1 MIILV
6 AAILAGIAL
15 IVMALVQKT
24 KKEARKKRKILNDKI
39 AAIAR
44 ENGFQWS
51 QTDTSLHR
59 AIAWFAEK
67 KFLLFIDF
75 INEDERIRQINMNE
89 IEHCFFN
96 EKGIVEIAQ
105 NKSSHKHITRIELE
119 LHYKEKSKAI
129 ETLQFYNEI
138 NDGLTERIP
147 LTEKAKYW
155 QAVIMQS

>member
-1 MIILV
+1 MIIIV
-6 AAILAGIAL
+6 AAILAGMTL

-24 KKEARKKRKILNDKI
+24 KKETRKKRKNLNDKI

-44 ENGFQWS
+44 ENGFEWS
-51 QTDTSLHR
+51 QTDTSIHR
-59 AIAWFAEK
+59 AIAWFSEK
-67 KFLLFIDF
+67 RLLLFIDF
-75 INEDERIRQINMNE
+75 VNENERIRRINMNE
-89 IEHCFFN
+89 IEHCIFN

-105 NKSSHKHITRIELE
+105 NKSSHKHITRVELE

-138 NDGLTERIP
+138 NDGLMERVP